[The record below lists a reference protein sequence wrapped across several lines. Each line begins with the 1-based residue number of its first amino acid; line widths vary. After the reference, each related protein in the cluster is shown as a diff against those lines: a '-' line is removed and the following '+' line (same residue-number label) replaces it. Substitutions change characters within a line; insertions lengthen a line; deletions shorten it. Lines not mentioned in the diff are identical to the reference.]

1 MVTCLLSS
9 RFACSSAVLLLV
21 LAGAQPADG
30 QVARADPMRFV
41 TWAGQDV
48 RAMARSIA
56 TRRVAAGAVG
66 AAGLV
71 VLLSGKDE
79 QITQR
84 VIDFAESAPRQA
96 RRALNEVGNVNVVR
110 PLALLFFV
118 GTLASGDKRLQDAA
132 FTSVE
137 AIILSNLMTNALKGI
152 VGRAR
157 PYQGRGATS
166 FAPFSGNTSF
176 PSGHATTVFALT
188 TPWLLH
194 YGNIPAA
201 TLFALGAGTS
211 IVRMADNVHWFTD
224 VLVGTAIGFS
234 TAYFL
239 TRRHRRSI
247 SFLPVVRAGVA
258 GLQLTWQI

>member
-9 RFACSSAVLLLV
+9 RTARGCAVLLLAV
-21 LAGAQPADG
+21 FAVHSANG
-30 QVARADPMRFV
+30 QVVRADPMRFV
-41 TWAGQDV
+41 TWVGEDV
-48 RAMARSIA
+48 RAMARAMA

-71 VLLSGKDE
+71 VVLSGRDE

-84 VIDFAESAPRQA
+84 VIDFAESAPQQS
-96 RRALNEVGNVNVVR
+96 RRALNEVGNVNIVR

-137 AIILSNLMTNALKGI
+137 AIILSNLVTNALKGI

-157 PYQGRGATS
+157 PYQSKGSTS

-188 TPWLLH
+188 TPWLLY
-194 YGNIPAA
+194 YGNIPTA

-211 IVRMADNVHWFTD
+211 LVRMADNVHWFTD
-224 VLVGTAIGFS
+224 VLVGTAIGVT

-239 TRRHRRSI
+239 TRRHQRTV
-247 SFLPVVRAGVA
+247 SFLPVVRAGFA
-258 GLQLTWQI
+258 GLQLKWQI